1 MNKYKIYTNK
11 TAESMYDFLNF
22 FANINKMAKIKVYNN
37 SKFAKGDLLYEK
49 TRFRLYETSS

>member
-1 MNKYKIYTNK
+1 
-11 TAESMYDFLNF
+11 MYDFLNF

-49 TRFRLYETSS
+49 TRFRLYETSSQK